1 MGGNEL
7 GKRVAENRDDEK
19 RQIPRRQG
27 AVQPSETSPA
37 NVLTK
42 IEQTQQAECQISEY
56 LTLLSSFPDVKKSD

>member
-1 MGGNEL
+1 MGGRL
-7 GKRVAENRDDEK
+7 DKRLAENGHDEK

-27 AVQPSETSPA
+27 AARLSGTALA

-42 IEQTQQAECQISEY
+42 IEQSQSEECQNSEY